1 MHNTFEEKAAKK
13 MLSLL
18 SDFSIDAGMIG
29 VNLARMTPYAL
40 FGRVRE
46 MMYYA
51 SHEYDRIEQ
60 EKLLREEYTNG
71 NTLF

>member
-1 MHNTFEEKAAKK
+1 MYNTYEEKAAKK
-13 MLSLL
+13 MLTLM

-29 VNLARMTPYAL
+29 VYLARITPYAL

-46 MMYYA
+46 MMHNA
-51 SHEYDRIEQ
+51 SLEYDRIEQ
-60 EKLLREEYTNG
+60 EKILREEYTNG

>member
-1 MHNTFEEKAAKK
+1 MHSTFEEKAAKK
-13 MLSLL
+13 ILNLL

-29 VNLARMTPYAL
+29 MHLARITPYAL
-40 FGRVRE
+40 FGRVKE
-46 MMYYA
+46 MMQYA

-60 EKLLREEYTNG
+60 EKTLREEYKNG